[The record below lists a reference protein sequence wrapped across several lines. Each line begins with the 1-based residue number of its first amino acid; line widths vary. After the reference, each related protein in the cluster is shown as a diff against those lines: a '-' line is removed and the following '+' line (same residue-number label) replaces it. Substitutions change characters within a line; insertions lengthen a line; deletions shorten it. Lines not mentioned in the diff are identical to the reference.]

1 MKYKNNFRNFSK
13 GNGYKKSDSPQPKG
27 LSVEVRNGD
36 VGKALKLF
44 KRKVQDS
51 GILQELREREFY
63 EKPTTRRNRKKAAGI
78 ARHKKRIAQEQSLG
92 NTRKGYRR

>member
-1 MKYKNNFRNFSK
+1 MNNHIYKNKYQESEKDGLTVTVRD
-13 GNGYKKSDSPQPKG
+13 GNVEKAIRVLKK
-27 LSVEVRNGD
+27 
-36 VGKALKLF
+36 
-44 KRKVQDS
+44 KVMQA